1 MEYKAEEEMSECGNK
16 EQCIINQN
24 NFNLSFEIIL
34 ILIIA
39 FLDNDMAKERMNAFC
54 HPWGINVS
62 ANAYVK
68 L

>member
-54 HPWGINVS
+54 HP
-62 ANAYVK
+62 
-68 L
+68 